1 MSSEVPNVYTVLIGV
16 VGLMTAVTSLV
27 TAVVVLLA
35 AAVFRA
41 NLHKP

>member
-1 MSSEVPNVYTVLIGV
+1 MAGVATDTYTVLIGV
-16 VGLMTAVTSLV
+16 VGLMTAVVSLI

-41 NLHKP
+41 NLK